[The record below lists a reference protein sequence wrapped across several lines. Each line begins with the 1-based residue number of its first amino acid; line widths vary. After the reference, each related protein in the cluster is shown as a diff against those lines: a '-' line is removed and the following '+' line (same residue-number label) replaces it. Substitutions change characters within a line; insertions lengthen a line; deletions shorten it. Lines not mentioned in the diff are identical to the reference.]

1 MTIRTEILINA
12 SKEKVWDV
20 LTNFEGYSIWNP
32 FIIESHGKPIEGSYL
47 TNTMVSCDGTMTF
60 KPKILKME
68 KYRYFDWMGKL
79 IFKGLF
85 DGHHYFEIVELGA
98 NQVKVVHGENF
109 SGLLAGLILKKIGN
123 DTRDNFIKMNLALK
137 AEAESLV

>member
-47 TNTMVSCDGTMTF
+47 TNTMVSGDGTMTF